1 MAELDSAPE
10 LVEPV
15 MVAAF
20 EGWNDAGEAAS
31 AVIEHLAS
39 AWDADELLSLQPD
52 DYYDFQVSRPRGTVV
67 DGEHRGISWPTTR
80 VSIARPKGARN
91 DVVLVSGPEPNMRW
105 RGFAGDLLSIARELG
120 VRRIVLVGAL
130 LADSPHTRP
139 VPITGTTSPSAL
151 RGSLHLEP
159 TSYDGPTGILGV
171 LHDAFG
177 SAGLDAVSLWAA
189 VPHYVA
195 QPPCP
200 KGTLALLRRVEDV
213 LDLTVPMGDLPEEA
227 RAWERGVDELA
238 SEDEDIAGYVRSLE
252 EAKDAAELPEATGE
266 AIAREFERYL
276 KRRGR
281 G

>member
-39 AWDADELLSLQPD
+39 TWDADELLALQPD
-52 DYYDFQVSRPRGTVV
+52 DYYDFQVSRPRATVV
-67 DGEHRGISWPTTR
+67 DGEHRGISWPATR

-120 VRRIVLVGAL
+120 VRRIVLVGSL

-139 VPITGTTSPSAL
+139 VPVTGSTSPSAL

-159 TSYDGPTGILGV
+159 TSYEGPTGILGV
-171 LHDAFG
+171 LHDAFDC
-177 SAGLDAVSLWAA
+177 AGLEAVSLWAA

-238 SEDEDIAGYVRSLE
+238 SEDDDIAGYVRSLE
-252 EAKDAAELPEATGE
+252 EAKDAADLPEATGE

>member
-1 MAELDSAPE
+1 MPELGKVAD

-20 EGWNDAGEAAS
+20 DGWNDAGEAAS
-31 AVIEHLAS
+31 GVIDHLAS
-39 AWDADELLSLQPD
+39 VWSADHLLALEPD
-52 DYYDFQVSRPRGTVV
+52 DYYDFQVSRPRVTMA
-67 DGEHRGISWPTTR
+67 DGESKGLTWPGTHFS
-80 VSIARPKGARN
+80 VARPDDGGH
-91 DVVLVSGPEPNMRW
+91 VVLVRGTEPNMRW
-105 RGFAGDLLSIARELG
+105 RGFARDLLSVARELG
-120 VRRIVLVGAL
+120 VRRVVLLGAL

-139 VPITGTTSPSAL
+139 MPVTGVASPASL
-151 RGSLHLEP
+151 WSSLHLEP
-159 TSYDGPTGILGV
+159 ASYEGPTGILGV
-171 LHDAFG
+171 LQEVFGDAG
-177 SAGLDAVSLWAA
+177 IETVSLWAA

-213 LDLTVPMGDLPEEA
+213 LDRTVPLGELPEEA
-227 RAWERGVDELA
+227 RAWETGVDELA
-238 SEDEDIAGYVRSLE
+238 AEDSDIAGYVRGLE

-266 AIAREFERYL
+266 SIAREFERYL